1 MSEKE
6 KSDHSGKDRRLPL
19 VIGAA
24 VLAVGLFAVGL
35 AVGRYHQSD
44 SRQQDS
50 ANAEESMSQADAG
63 APHVASLADL
73 LPGLEAKVAANPKD
87 VDQRLLLAQT
97 YKELGKRD
105 KAVHELR
112 IVHRAQPKNIEVTIL
127 LGTALMEGESRQ
139 DLNEAFSLLDE
150 AVRQKPAV
158 SPMARLY
165 QGDIRVKLGDTKG
178 AIRIW
183 QDYLNHTSA
192 GDQRR
197 GMFEEKIAQLNDRR

>member
-6 KSDHSGKDRRLPL
+6 KSDHGGMNRQMLL
-19 VIGAA
+19 GGGAV
-24 VLAVGLFAVGL
+24 VLAAGLFAVGL
-35 AVGRYHQSD
+35 AVGRYHQPD
-44 SRQQDS
+44 ARQQDS
-50 ANAEESMSQADAG
+50 ANAEEPMSQADAG

-97 YKELGKRD
+97 YNELGQRD
-105 KAVHELR
+105 KGTRELR
-112 IVHRAQPKNIEVTIL
+112 IVHRADPKNTEVTIL
-127 LGTALMEGESRQ
+127 LGAALMESDSRK
-139 DLNEAFSLLDE
+139 DLNEAFALLDD
-150 AVRQKPAV
+150 AVRLKPAV

-165 QGDIRVKLGDTKG
+165 QGDIRLKLGDTQG
-178 AIRIW
+178 AVKIW

-197 GMFEEKIAQLNDRR
+197 AMFEEKIAAATGH